1 MHRLV
6 ATGVALG
13 LAGCASGAPEVAVT
27 YVSLVNYESYTCAQ
41 LGREAERAYAQGA
54 GAAQDGAQSSAIS
67 ATKAPIVVPWP
78 AASLGKGPGAYRS
91 QLGTVESIERASV
104 TKKCALKFQH
114 RTDPSERA
122 IRAVP

>member
-1 MHRLV
+1 MHRLMV
-6 ATGVALG
+6 TGVALG

-54 GAAQDGAQSSAIS
+54 GVAQSLDSP
-67 ATKAPIVVPWP
+67 ATKAPILVPWP
-78 AASLGKGPGAYRS
+78 AASLGRGPGEYTP

-114 RTDPSERA
+114 RTGHSPRA